1 MVCVDGAWG
10 AGTDRCDYKSSNWS
24 ADFYPPSST
33 EQYFGRGPIQLS
45 WNYNYGAFSKVLVES
60 TYDSKM
66 YLLEN
71 PAEAASSGYVAF
83 TAGMWFWMTPQSPKP
98 SMHDVITGF
107 WQPNSA
113 DTNIGLQKM
122 SNGLNCFGGTTNI
135 INGGQECGQTS
146 ESYGSQR
153 RMDYY
158 IEWLDFFGLPA
169 EEETA
174 SCMGCGGM

>member
-1 MVCVDGAWG
+1 
-10 AGTDRCDYKSSNWS
+10 
-24 ADFYPPSST
+24 
-33 EQYFGRGPIQLS
+33 
-45 WNYNYGAFSKVLVES
+45 
-60 TYDSKM
+60 
-66 YLLEN
+66 
-71 PAEAASSGYVAF
+71 
-83 TAGMWFWMTPQSPKP
+83 
-98 SMHDVITGF
+98 
-107 WQPNSA
+107 
-113 DTNIGLQKM
+113 M

-174 SCMGCGGM
+174 SCMGCGGMQNLFPTTGSAFIPSYFDNSWTGDPTCKLVSW